1 MADRIKQIP
10 VQILEWWKKFSTKQK
25 AAIVS
30 STAVVI
36 VALVILGVVL
46 SIPKMEVVKECEN
59 TKQASQVQALLNE
72 NGIMS
77 EVSDDGL
84 TFYVRKEDK
93 TKATFLLAENNITP
107 YDYDWEKLNN
117 VFSGGF
123 SVTEA
128 DKSKRYQLY
137 MQNDLEEKLES
148 MENIEE
154 AHVTLNVPRD
164 TGTLISRDEE
174 SSAWVV
180 LTLNEEMDERVA
192 QGLGRAIATALGNET
207 TANVMILDSTG
218 NTLFGGGETN
228 TSIEKSGSNLELKS
242 KTENIVATQVR
253 KAMMETHL
261 YNSVSVALNLDID
274 YEESTVRER
283 IVGPA
288 EGMEAGI
295 PTQERRFSYN
305 GTGTDSYAPGTDG
318 NDNTGYVTGEDGI
331 GTFEQTDDEIIYDI
345 SERETNTI
353 ISTGKPNYENSSI
366 SVVASTY
373 RIYNERE
380 MRATNQLDGMSFEEF
395 VAQNNQTNRL
405 EVDPE
410 LITMVSR
417 ATGIPEAQVN
427 IVAYEVPMFDYARD
441 EARSVVDY
449 LPIVLA
455 ALIMLMLGFVV
466 FRSTRKEAEPELEV
480 EPELS
485 VEALLESTREA
496 EDELEDIGFTEKSE
510 TRVLIERFVD
520 ENPEAAASLLRNW
533 LNEEWE

>member
-1 MADRIKQIP
+1 MADRLKQIP
-10 VQILEWWKKFSTKQK
+10 VRILEWWKKFSTKQK
-25 AAIVS
+25 ALIVS

-59 TKQASQVQALLNE
+59 TKQASQVQTLLDE
-72 NGIMS
+72 NGIAS

-128 DKSKRYQLY
+128 DKTKKYQLY
-137 MQNDLEEKLES
+137 MENDLEEKLES

-154 AHVTLNVPRD
+154 AHVTLNVPKD

-180 LTLNEEMDERVA
+180 LTLSEEMDEHVA

-207 TANVMILDSTG
+207 TTNVMILDSTG
-218 NTLFGGGETN
+218 NTLFGGGDTN

-242 KTENIVATQVR
+242 KAENTMATQVR

-261 YNSVSVALNLDID
+261 FNSVSVALNLDID
-274 YEESTVRER
+274 FKESTVMER

-305 GTGTDSYAPGTDG
+305 GTGSDSYAPGTDA

-331 GTFEQTDDEIIYDI
+331 GTFEQTDDEIVYDI
-345 SERETNTI
+345 SERVTNDI
-353 ISTGKPNYENSSI
+353 ISMGKANYENSSV
-366 SVVASTY
+366 SVVASAY

-395 VAQNNQTNRL
+395 VAANNQTTRL
-405 EVDPE
+405 DVDPE

-417 ATGIPEAQVN
+417 ATGIPEERVN
-427 IVAYEVPMFDYARD
+427 IIAYEVPMFDYARD
-441 EARSVVDY
+441 EGRSVLDY

-466 FRSTRKEAEPELEV
+466 FRSTRKEAEPELTV

-510 TRVLIERFVD
+510 TRILIERFVD

>member
-1 MADRIKQIP
+1 MADRVKQIP
-10 VQILEWWKKFSTKQK
+10 VRILEWWKKFSTRQK
-25 AAIVS
+25 ALIVS

-59 TKQASQVQALLNE
+59 AKQASQVQTLLEE
-72 NGIMS
+72 NGIVS

-84 TFYVRKEDK
+84 TFSVRKEDK

-123 SVTEA
+123 SGTEA

-137 MQNDLEEKLES
+137 MENDLAEKLES

-154 AHVTLNVPRD
+154 AHVTLNVPKD
-164 TGTLISRDEE
+164 TGTLISRNEE
-174 SSAWVV
+174 SSAWIV
-180 LTLNEEMDERVA
+180 LTLSEEMDESVA

-207 TANVMILDSTG
+207 TSNVMILDSTG

-242 KTENIVATQVR
+242 KTENIMATQVR

-274 YEESTVRER
+274 YEESTVMER

-305 GTGTDSYAPGTDG
+305 GTGTDSYAPGTDA
-318 NDNTGYVTGEDGI
+318 NDNQEYVTGGDGNMN
-331 GTFEQTDDEIIYDI
+331 FEQTDDEITYDI
-345 SERETNTI
+345 SERVTNSI
-353 ISTGKPNYENSSI
+353 ISTGKPNYENSSV
-366 SVVASTY
+366 SVVASAY

-380 MRATNQLDGMSFEEF
+380 MRANGQLDGMSFEEF
-395 VAQNNQTNRL
+395 VAQNSATTRL

-417 ATGIPEAQVN
+417 ATGIPEEQVN
-427 IVAYEVPMFDYARD
+427 IIAYEVPMFDYARD
-441 EARSVVDY
+441 ESRSVVDY